1 MAAKTPDNDENEP
14 YAIPGDRRDFYR
26 ISDHIGLEIRRLG
39 EYEQTVVGSFDGS
52 HIESLHAEFRRF
64 DQDLRSQLAILAE
77 RDRALTSLIKS
88 LNGKIDSL
96 ARIMAL
102 EQNPLQPEDWQNVT
116 LSEGGLLFRTD
127 SSDYAVND
135 RLSMRLTL
143 PPEMVQPLA
152 IARVLSIEPDRSGGY
167 RVHTEFVDIHDHDRQ
182 QIARHVLRWQIRQRQ
197 NA

>member
-1 MAAKTPDNDENEP
+1 MAAKTPDNDENESS
-14 YAIPGDRRDFYR
+14 AIPADRRDFYR

-39 EYEQTVVGSFDGS
+39 EDEQTMAGSFDGS
-52 HIESLHAEFRRF
+52 HLEFLHSEFRRF

-116 LSEGGLLFRTD
+116 LSEGGLLFWAN
-127 SSDYAVND
+127 SNDYAVDD

-143 PPEMVQPLA
+143 PPEMAQPLA
-152 IARVLSIEPDRSGGY
+152 IACVLSVEPDNNGGY
-167 RVHTEFVDIHDHDRQ
+167 RVHTEFVDIHDYDRQ
-182 QIARHVLRWQIRQRQ
+182 QIARHILRWQIRQRQ